1 MTTIVYRSSDVT
13 QSGQYIG
20 SGTTNPPQ
28 FTTNVGATNIVYGIT
43 NNIVTTVS
51 INFFCNASGIS
62 GYTDIVIGP
71 TTGYAIYS
79 PFDALTPLFNSTGPN
94 AVATNIPIT
103 GGTIKISATGEQHS
117 NSEPSA
123 SQTVTFNLSFNLSV
137 ISASTDFVFVN
148 TSSLPFNNILFLPA
162 LAESQTSNSKL
173 LFIKDKTGN
182 ANVNNSITVVA
193 NEGVSIDNKNAPFTI
208 VDNFACLTLFN
219 NGIDYFIANY
229 YPSSNN
235 QPIMPNT
242 GSTIVPTVYANNN
255 TVNTFVTSSSNGRN
269 TGTNS
274 IYLRNPG
281 GAPGISII
289 IYFGSAEAGSRLSTN
304 PLLIVPD
311 GCVIDNIGG
320 GDFLLYVDDPL
331 KSCGA
336 VFITDGTNW
345 YVAGYYNSTNWNWT
359 TYVPLPGSETSLTQ
373 TSATDIILKRPT
385 GIMDP
390 AFSTPQINSSI
401 PYLCIIK
408 KQGIPLG
415 SNTNYFSYA
424 QGNPTS
430 GNFNL
435 NCNNINYSE
444 PQNNTCLWLV
454 GHQYNGGFSYDPVIG
469 YSA

>member
-103 GGTIKISATGEQHS
+103 GGTIKITATGEQHS

-123 SQTVTFNLSFNLSV
+123 SQTVTFNLTFNLSV
-137 ISASTDFVFVN
+137 ISATTDFVFVN

-182 ANVNNSITVVA
+182 ANVNNSITVVP
-193 NEGVSIDNKNAPFTI
+193 NQGVSIDNKNAPFTI
-208 VDNFACLTLFN
+208 IDNYGCLTLFN
-219 NGIDYFIANY
+219 NGIDYFIANK
-229 YPSSNN
+229 YPSNG

-255 TVNTFVTSSSNGRN
+255 TVNAFLTTSSNGRN

-289 IYFGSAEAGSRLSTN
+289 KYYGSGDGVSRTSTN

-311 GCVIDNIGG
+311 GCLIDNIPG
-320 GDFLLYVDDPL
+320 GDFLLYVDNPI

-345 YVAGYYNSTNWNWT
+345 YIAGYYNSTNWTWSS
-359 TYVPLPGSETSLTQ
+359 YVPITGTETQLSQ
-373 TSATDIILKRPT
+373 ASATDIILKRPT
-385 GIMDP
+385 SMMNP
-390 AFSTPQINSSI
+390 AFILPQTVSSY
-401 PYLCIIK
+401 PYLSIIK
-408 KQGIPLG
+408 KQGIPQG

-424 QGNPTS
+424 LANPTS
-430 GNFNL
+430 GKFNFN
-435 NCNNINYSE
+435 NNNIVYTQ

-454 GHQYNGGFSYDPVIG
+454 ANSDGAGSFTYDPVIG
-469 YSA
+469 YTA